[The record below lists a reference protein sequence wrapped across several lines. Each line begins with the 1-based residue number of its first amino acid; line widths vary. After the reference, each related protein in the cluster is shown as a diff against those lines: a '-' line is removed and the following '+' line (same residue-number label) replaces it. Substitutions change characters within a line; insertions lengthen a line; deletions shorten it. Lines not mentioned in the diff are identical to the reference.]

1 MSNLEELAKRVGEAL
16 KASGD
21 VLAAAESCTGGW
33 IAKVVT
39 TRAGSSAWF
48 DRAYVTYSND
58 AKQDMLDVSA
68 ETLKSHGAVSEP
80 VVEEMA
86 KGALKGAATVS
97 VAVSGVAGPDG
108 GTETKPVG
116 MVCLAW
122 ASSKGELRALTC
134 HYEGD
139 RTAVRRQA
147 VVDALEGVIDM
158 AGVAKKPRK
167 S

>member
-1 MSNLEELAKRVGEAL
+1 MSALEDLAKRVGEAL

-21 VLAAAESCTGGW
+21 VLATAESCTGGW
-33 IAKVVT
+33 IAQVVT
-39 TRAGSSAWF
+39 TRGGSSAWF

-58 AKQDMLDVSA
+58 AKQDMLGVSA
-68 ETLKSHGAVSEP
+68 ETLKTHGAVSEP

-86 KGALKGAATVS
+86 EGALKGAATVS

-108 GTETKPVG
+108 GTDAKPVG

-122 ASSKGELRALTC
+122 ASKKGKTRAVTR
-134 HYEGD
+134 HYKGD
-139 RTAVRRQA
+139 RTSVRRQA
-147 VVDALEGVIDM
+147 VVDALEGVIEL
-158 AGVAKKPRK
+158 AVAAKKPRK

>member
-1 MSNLEELAKRVGEAL
+1 MSDFDELAKRVGEAL

-21 VLAAAESCTGGW
+21 VLATAESCTGGW
-33 IAKVVT
+33 IAQVVT
-39 TRAGSSAWF
+39 TRAGSSEWF

-58 AKQDMLDVSA
+58 AKQDMLGVSA
-68 ETLKSHGAVSEP
+68 ETLKTHGAVSEP
-80 VVEEMA
+80 VVKEMA
-86 KGALKGAATVS
+86 SGALKGAATVS

-122 ASSKGELRALTC
+122 ASANGEPRAATR
-134 HYEGD
+134 HYRGD
-139 RTAVRRQA
+139 RTSVRRQA
-147 VVDALEGVIDM
+147 VIDALEGIIEL
-158 AGVAKKPRK
+158 AGAAKKPRK

>member
-1 MSNLEELAKRVGEAL
+1 MSELDDLAKRVGEAL

-21 VLAAAESCTGGW
+21 VLATAESCTGGW
-33 IAKVVT
+33 IAQVVT

-48 DRAYVTYSND
+48 DRAYITYSND
-58 AKQDMLDVSA
+58 AKQQMLGVSA
-68 ETLKSHGAVSEP
+68 ETLESHGAVSEP

-86 KGALKGAATVS
+86 RGALKGAATVS

-108 GTETKPVG
+108 GTKAKPVG

-122 ASSKGELRALTC
+122 ASSNGQRRAVTR
-134 HYEGD
+134 HYKGD

-147 VVDALEGVIDM
+147 VVDALEGVIEL
-158 AGVAKKPRK
+158 AGAAEKPRK